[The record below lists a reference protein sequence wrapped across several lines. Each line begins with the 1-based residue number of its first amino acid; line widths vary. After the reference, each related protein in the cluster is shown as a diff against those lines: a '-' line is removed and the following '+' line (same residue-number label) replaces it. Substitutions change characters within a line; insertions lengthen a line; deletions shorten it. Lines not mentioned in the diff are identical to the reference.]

1 LPGAAAGHFQH
12 VARYTGH
19 TLTTRLTKQLPQ
31 SCGHT
36 SGPVYLSLDDA
47 HGAQLA
53 RTRPAMPRAAGER
66 EGPGIGDGEDAPE
79 LERRRFADENDAGFD
94 VNTSGTA
101 SSEALRAEL
110 ASREAQSPTEAGRRP
125 RARAERV
132 LDGDAPRALA
142 RPSGRAGGGRGDRG
156 VEPRPPRCSSIS
168 WLRSCGLE
176 RSLWIPDQRSTLRCG
191 NLPRRR
197 VSHAAGERR
206 ARDGCPAGD
215 RQAARSARVLLALSR
230 ERVADKPT
238 QGCTLTKI
246 YSRYL
251 ETEGKNVFCR

>member
-1 LPGAAAGHFQH
+1 
-12 VARYTGH
+12 
-19 TLTTRLTKQLPQ
+19 
-31 SCGHT
+31 
-36 SGPVYLSLDDA
+36 
-47 HGAQLA
+47 
-53 RTRPAMPRAAGER
+53 MPRAAGER

-176 RSLWIPDQRSTLRCG
+176 RSLWIPDQRSS
-191 NLPRRR
+191 
-197 VSHAAGERR
+197 VDAAISPVEESRTQLASDAR
-206 ARDGCPAGD
+206 AMAAQPETGKPPA
-215 RQAARSARVLLALSR
+215 RLAYSSPSR
-230 ERVADKPT
+230 ERGLQTSPRRVA
-238 QGCTLTKI
+238 L
-246 YSRYL
+246 
-251 ETEGKNVFCR
+251 